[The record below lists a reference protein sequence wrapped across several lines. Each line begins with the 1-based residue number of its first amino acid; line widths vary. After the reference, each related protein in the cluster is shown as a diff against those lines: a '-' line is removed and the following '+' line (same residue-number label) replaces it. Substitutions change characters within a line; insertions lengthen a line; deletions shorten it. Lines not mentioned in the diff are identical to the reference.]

1 MRILDKQGNELETYD
16 KTKGYLVNDK
26 VLIAHHEAV
35 EAVEEQG
42 HFETIAEYPNGG
54 KDVEWIVDKPG
65 VQAAEAWDEYEDIYR
80 YVPYT
85 ADELAE
91 MRIGVLKQHLF
102 DTDYNILK
110 VVEGAMTLADC
121 SDVLK
126 KRAAWRKEI
135 NELEKVVGA
144 DGS

>member
-1 MRILDKQGNELETYD
+1 MRILDQQGNELETYD
-16 KTKGYLVNDK
+16 NTKGYLVNDK
-26 VLIAHHEAV
+26 VLIAHHE

-54 KDVEWIVDKPG
+54 KDVEWVVDKPG
-65 VQAAEAWDEYEDIYR
+65 VEAAEAWDEYEDICR
-80 YVPYT
+80 YIPYT
-85 ADELAE
+85 AAELAE

>member
-1 MRILDKQGNELETYD
+1 MRILDEQGNELETYD
-16 KTKGYLVNDK
+16 NTKGYLVNDK

-54 KDVEWIVDKPG
+54 KDVEWVVDTLG
-65 VQAAEAWDEYEDIYR
+65 VEAAEAWDEYEDIYR
-80 YVPYT
+80 YIPYT
-85 ADELAE
+85 AAELAE